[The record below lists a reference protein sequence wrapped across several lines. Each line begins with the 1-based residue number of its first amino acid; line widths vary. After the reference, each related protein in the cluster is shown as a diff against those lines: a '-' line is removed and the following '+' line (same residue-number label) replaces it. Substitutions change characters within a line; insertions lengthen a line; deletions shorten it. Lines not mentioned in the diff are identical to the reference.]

1 MADNNVEIIL
11 IGETGVDKSSL
22 GNFILGKKVFET
34 SDNPYCEVQNIELK
48 NINCLTMIDTPGIN
62 DFYDYYNN
70 NGIENIVKYIKNMK
84 RVTVILFL
92 LNSISTRLT
101 NDLQNTIKMLCKAF
115 DYSFLKIWLLYL
127 LNFTEKKEKIK
138 NN

>member
-22 GNFILGKKVFET
+22 GNFILDKKVFEI

-84 RVTVILFL
+84 RVTVILF
-92 LNSISTRLT
+92 
-101 NDLQNTIKMLCKAF
+101 
-115 DYSFLKIWLLYL
+115 SFK
-127 LNFTEKKEKIK
+127 
-138 NN
+138 

>member
-34 SDNPYCEVQNIELK
+34 SNNPCCETLNIELK
-48 NINCLTMIDTPGIN
+48 NVNCLTIIDTPGIN

-84 RVTVILFL
+84 WVTVILFL
-92 LNSISTRLT
+92 LNSCSTRLT
-101 NDLQNTIKMLCKAF
+101 NDLQNTIKILYKAF
-115 DYSFLKIWLLYL
+115 DYSVLK
-127 LNFTEKKEKIK
+127 NMAFVFSKFHGKKEKNQK
-138 NN
+138 